1 MIIEIEKKQ
10 DRKAFFFSIKT
21 ESGVDIGKSKEYRAK
36 DSAKKAL
43 RAMKRNIPS
52 RTRIEN
58 IGTAIHFIV
67 KSANGMDVFQS
78 GHVADRETAQQYIDM
93 LAEYL
98 SSGDAKVHYNDLYE
112 RI

>member
-10 DRKAFFFSIKT
+10 DRKAFVFSIKT

-43 RAMKRNIPS
+43 RAMKRNIPT

-58 IGTAIHFIV
+58 IGKATHFIC
-67 KSANGMDVFQS
+67 
-78 GHVADRETAQQYIDM
+78 
-93 LAEYL
+93 L
-98 SSGDAKVHYNDLYE
+98 LYTSPSP
-112 RI
+112 RD